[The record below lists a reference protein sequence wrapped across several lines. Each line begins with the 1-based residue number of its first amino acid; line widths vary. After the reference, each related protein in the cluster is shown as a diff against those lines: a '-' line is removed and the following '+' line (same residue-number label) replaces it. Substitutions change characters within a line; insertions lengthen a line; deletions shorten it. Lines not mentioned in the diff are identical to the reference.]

1 MISVFVSEID
11 VSTLA
16 VFIIMIFAGI
26 QESDLTLC
34 LFVWEA
40 WGANCPGSTRM
51 AVFDLNQWY
60 KEQMPCKIV
69 KGQVSTYMTIFS
81 LDEVVEAS
89 ASSVNSTN
97 PLLDVRVDPASLSQF
112 TAVQSLEEHFYPSA
126 LAFGMFLFISVK
138 NMIYVKSCASTVQ
151 EDYFLK

>member
-1 MISVFVSEID
+1 
-11 VSTLA
+11 
-16 VFIIMIFAGI
+16 MIFTGV

-40 WGANCPGSTRM
+40 WGASCPGSTRM

-60 KEQMPCKIV
+60 KEQMPGKIV

-89 ASSVNSTN
+89 ASSANSTN

-126 LAFGMFLFISVK
+126 LAFGMFLLISVK
-138 NMIYVKSCASTVQ
+138 NKIHIKSFACIVQ
-151 EDYFLK
+151 EDCCLK

>member
-1 MISVFVSEID
+1 
-11 VSTLA
+11 
-16 VFIIMIFAGI
+16 
-26 QESDLTLC
+26 
-34 LFVWEA
+34 
-40 WGANCPGSTRM
+40 M

-69 KGQVSTYMTIFS
+69 KGQASTYMTIFS

-126 LAFGMFLFISVK
+126 LAFGMFLLNSVK
-138 NMIYVKSCASTVQ
+138 NMIHVESFVCIVQ
-151 EDYFLK
+151 EDYCLN

>member
-1 MISVFVSEID
+1 V
-11 VSTLA
+11 
-16 VFIIMIFAGI
+16 IFAGI

-60 KEQMPCKIV
+60 KEQMPSKIV

-126 LAFGMFLFISVK
+126 LAFGMFLLISDK
-138 NMIYVKSCASTVQ
+138 NMIHGKNCACIVQ